1 MRKIGV
7 VGPEQSVA
15 RILEVAKTID
25 ISIELVPFPYTDAH
39 ETVDIIKINFHTKSI
54 HKLRIII

>member
-7 VGPEQSVA
+7 VGPEQSVG

-25 ISIELVPFPYTDAH
+25 INIELVPFPYTDAH
-39 ETVDIIKINFHTKSI
+39 ETVDIMKIKFS
-54 HKLRIII
+54 